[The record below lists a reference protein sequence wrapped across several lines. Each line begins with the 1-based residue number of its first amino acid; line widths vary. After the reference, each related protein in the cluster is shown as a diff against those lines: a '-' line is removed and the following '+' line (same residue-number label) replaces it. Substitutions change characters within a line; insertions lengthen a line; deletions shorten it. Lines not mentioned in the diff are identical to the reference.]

1 MTRRFGTVDVVLLL
15 TVLIWAANFSV
26 VKAVLS
32 HIPPLAFNTVRLVG
46 SSTLLLAFTLLDK
59 PRMLSRADLPRLLVL
74 ALLGHTLYQF
84 TFIFGIDRTSAS
96 NSALLISMTPVVVA
110 LLGHMTGQERS
121 SSLTWV
127 GVTASVL
134 GVYLVM
140 DPSSANGGSI
150 VGDLLILGAA
160 ICWAFYTVGSKSLLG
175 RLGPL
180 RLSAYTMALGS
191 LFYIPFGIPS
201 LLRVQLEQ
209 VPWTAWLGTVYSFVF
224 ALSAGYFFWY
234 YAVSRL
240 GATRTAI
247 YSNLTPVTGLA
258 IAWLT
263 LGENVSVRQM
273 LGAAV
278 ILVST
283 YLVRQSRIT
292 ETEV

>member
-15 TVLIWAANFSV
+15 TVLIWATNFSV

-59 PRMLSRADLPRLLVL
+59 PRTVSRADLPRLLVL

-84 TFIFGIDRTSAS
+84 TFVFGIDRTSAA
-96 NSALLISMTPVVVA
+96 NSALLFSMTPVVVA
-110 LLGHMTGQERS
+110 VLGHMTGQERS

-140 DPSSANGGSI
+140 DPSSTNGGDTI
-150 VGDLLILGAA
+150 GDLLILAAA

-180 RLSAYTMALGS
+180 RLSAYTMTLGS

-201 LLRVQLEQ
+201 LRRLPFEQ
-209 VPWTAWLGTVYSFVF
+209 VLLVIVERHVIPQQNDVDPPMSSVSLD
-224 ALSAGYFFWY
+224 LS
-234 YAVSRL
+234 SR
-240 GATRTAI
+240 
-247 YSNLTPVTGLA
+247 S
-258 IAWLT
+258 
-263 LGENVSVRQM
+263 M
-273 LGAAV
+273 D
-278 ILVST
+278 
-283 YLVRQSRIT
+283 RI
-292 ETEV
+292 

>member
-1 MTRRFGTVDVVLLL
+1 MRRFGTVDIVLLL
-15 TVLIWAANFSV
+15 MVLIWAANFSV

-46 SSTLLLAFTLLDK
+46 SSTLLLAFTLVDK
-59 PRMLSRADLPRLLVL
+59 PRTLSRADLPRLLVL

-84 TFIFGIDRTSAS
+84 TFVFGIDRTSAS

-110 LLGHMTGQERS
+110 LLGHLTGQERS

-127 GVTASVL
+127 GVTASIL
-134 GVYLVM
+134 GVYLVI
-140 DPSSANGGSI
+140 DPSSTNGGDTI
-150 VGDLLILGAA
+150 GDLLILAAA
-160 ICWAFYTVGSKSLLG
+160 ICWALYTVGSKSLLG

-201 LLRVQLEQ
+201 LLRLQFER
-209 VPWTAWLGTVYSFVF
+209 VPWTAWLGTAFSFVF
-224 ALSAGYFFWY
+224 ALSAAYFFWY
-234 YAVSRL
+234 YAVSRV
-240 GATRTAI
+240 GATRTAA
-247 YSNLTPVTGLA
+247 YSNLTPVAGLA

-263 LGENVSVRQM
+263 LGENVSVRQI

-278 ILVST
+278 ILLGV
-283 YLVRQSRIT
+283 YLVRQSRIA

>member
-32 HIPPLAFNTVRLVG
+32 HLPPLAFNTIRLVG

-59 PRMLSRADLPRLLVL
+59 PRVLSRADLPRLLL
-74 ALLGHTLYQF
+74 LGLLGHTLYQF
-84 TFIFGIDRTSAS
+84 TFVFGIDRTSAS
-96 NSALLISMTPVVVA
+96 NSALLISMTPVVVTV
-110 LLGHMTGQERS
+110 LGHMTGQERS

-127 GVTASVL
+127 GVTASVF

-140 DPSSANGGSI
+140 DPSSTNGGDTI
-150 VGDLLILGAA
+150 GDLLIIAAA
-160 ICWAFYTVGSKSLLG
+160 ICWAFYTVASKSLLG

-180 RLSAYTMALGS
+180 RLSAYTMTLGS

-201 LLRVQLEQ
+201 LLRVPFER
-209 VPWTAWLGTVYSFVF
+209 VPWTAWLGTAYSFVF
-224 ALSAGYFFWY
+224 ALSAAYFFWY
-234 YAVSRL
+234 YAVSRV
-240 GATRTAI
+240 GATRTAV
-247 YSNLTPVTGLA
+247 YSNLTPVAGLA

-263 LGENVSVRQM
+263 LGENVSVRQI

-278 ILVST
+278 LLASV
-283 YLVRQSRIT
+283 YLVRQSRIV